1 MYARTVTFDL
11 NTDMWDEALAFDAYS
26 LTPTTRSP
34 KVMRLSTPGLAL
46 PHQIYVALQAQGEG
60 RTGTQALVLAPARL
74 TDLGSPQRRGP

>member
-11 NTDMWDEALAFDAYS
+11 NTDMWGEALAFDAYS

-74 TDLGSPQRRGP
+74 TDLESSRLVSS